1 MGNPNIKEMISSNFL
16 ADTDSKE
23 YKLGDV
29 IMSEG
34 DASNETMYFIVS
46 GDMTVLKNR
55 GNHQE
60 EINQLP
66 AGEFFGEIAL
76 VSDQPRTATVKVKSD
91 KARVISFSKSKFIQQ
106 TRTNPSLM
114 FSILR
119 AAVAR
124 VFKAESQLDKHLQ
137 RFSNFRT
144 DLIAKLNQNKVR
156 INNLKVIDFLQTLHS
171 ETYKKAEKV
180 YIETQ
185 PSNGFMYFI
194 VRGEIKSVKRV
205 GDKNLVLHTLEA
217 GDFFGD
223 VSFFT
228 SRARLST
235 MLVTSDYAE
244 VVPID
249 REVFMKVV
257 EIYPEVVLL
266 ELKSFIWKLINTERA
281 NNALKTELENE
292 KKEADIRSVKKGE
305 VIIAEND
312 ASNETMYFI
321 LNGEF
326 SVFKN
331 RGENKKELVN
341 ILRKGDFFGELSLI
355 SNQPR
360 TATIAVRSDSA
371 DLILFSKK
379 KFIEQTKQNP
389 SLMMSILKATI
400 ARLLRAETTLDK
412 LIKKIPDLDSNLEI
426 SLKESRTENINIFKY
441 VHSVYSSN
449 LKKGD
454 RIFGEGDASNGM
466 MFFLLQGSVSVVK
479 IYNKRIYQ
487 ITNLEAGDFFGEVS
501 LVATMPRYQTM
512 IVSSEKAKI
521 ASIDI
526 KILQKIIQINPGFL
540 LSLLRTVIWKLI
552 IMEKAVT
559 KLNIEYDMYEKKI

>member
-1 MGNPNIKEMISSNFL
+1 
-16 ADTDSKE
+16 
-23 YKLGDV
+23 
-29 IMSEG
+29 
-34 DASNETMYFIVS
+34 
-46 GDMTVLKNR
+46 R
-55 GNHQE
+55 GSHQE

-91 KARVISFSKSKFIQQ
+91 TARVISFSKSKFIQQ
-106 TRTNPSLM
+106 TRTNPTLM

-137 RFSNFRT
+137 KFSGFRT

-156 INNLKVIDFLQTLHS
+156 INNLKVIDYLQSLHS

-180 YIETQ
+180 YFETQ
-185 PSNGFMYFI
+185 ASNGFMYFI
-194 VRGEIKSVKRV
+194 VRGEVKSVKRV

-235 MLVTSDYAE
+235 MLVTSDHAE
-244 VVPID
+244 IVPID
-249 REVFMKVV
+249 REVFMKIV

-266 ELKSFIWKLINTERA
+266 ELKSFIWKLINTEKA

-312 ASNETMYFI
+312 PSNETMYFI

-371 DLILFSKK
+371 DLILFSKR

-412 LIKKIPDLDSNLEI
+412 LIKKIPDIDSNLEI
-426 SLKESRTENINIFKY
+426 SLKESRIENINIFKY

-512 IVSSEKAKI
+512 IVSSERAKI